1 MMVNDSDV
9 DSWKT
14 ESECNGFGQ
23 GDGPNWQRKIALIDH
38 HVHSNGTYG
47 DATLTRTKISKC
59 GSEIRYINPA
69 IYTES
74 VDEEK
79 RNAATRRPENDRK
92 QEDRCKVL
100 IIFYPTIR
108 IYSFIE
114 RIFID
119 LRNSSLLAE
128 HCDEQTIDANRDD
141 FNSSTIDLPSIAK
154 NATSDDHAEHPVGT
168 GQNTYRCYSTSFPD
182 TTLSLEP
189 LTARSAASSGTIT
202 RIERRCKISSILANV
217 GEDEATKQDKCTSD
231 NRQIVRISA
240 TSLAIDSSSASDCQ
254 MTDMPNLGR
263 RIAHSEWIRRKHE
276 AARRKKEEE
285 ERAAKKRQ
293 EEEKRVAREKEER
306 ARLEKENF
314 LKWVETKK
322 RQELDRK
329 AMLENEL
336 ELQKRLKEIEDKAA
350 VAKALYLRQWAHKKK
365 EEQKARHKEQE
376 TRQRKINE
384 ERERRLEQSSKAYEK
399 WRENSKNK
407 PKPATQGLL
416 PHQKAKPAYVNPIP
430 WQSIVDPDSDEAR
443 DNAFSE
449 KKENINQ
456 LKTNRQKNDGASVIK
471 S

>member
-79 RNAATRRPENDRK
+79 RNAATRRPEND
-92 QEDRCKVL
+92 Q
-100 IIFYPTIR
+100 
-108 IYSFIE
+108 
-114 RIFID
+114 
-119 LRNSSLLAE
+119 